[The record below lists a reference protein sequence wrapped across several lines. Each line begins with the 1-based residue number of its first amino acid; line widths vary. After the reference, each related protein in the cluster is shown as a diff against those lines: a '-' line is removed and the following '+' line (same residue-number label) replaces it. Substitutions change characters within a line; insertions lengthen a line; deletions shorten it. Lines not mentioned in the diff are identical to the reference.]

1 MAEEA
6 AVAAG
11 GTAGSLKIGAKKRRQ
26 VGSPLL
32 VLSGTLHFFPS
43 SVILKAPV
51 SSISDPFMERNTCGF
66 GQKIACLFPK
76 SLQIRHLQ
84 MLIQVFLAL
93 PVFVK
98 HKTRRIFFELM
109 QIVVDAALLSSGGSL
124 KRQKLPLDF
133 LLQPGLCLK

>member
-1 MAEEA
+1 VVAEEEA
-6 AVAAG
+6 AADA
-11 GTAGSLKIGAKKRRQ
+11 TAGSHQISAQKRRQ

-32 VLSGTLHFFPS
+32 VFSETLHFFPS

-66 GQKIACLFPK
+66 SQKIACLFPK

-98 HKTRRIFFELM
+98 HKTRRIFFRLM
-109 QIVVDAALLSSGGSL
+109 QIVVDAALLISGGSL
-124 KRQKLPLDF
+124 KGHKLPLD
-133 LLQPGLCLK
+133 LLL